1 MDYVTVRGLSRQT
14 AAALDRVE
22 RGESIEVRRGKR
34 AVARLVPVVAPVER
48 KRRWREH
55 FRWLAALRAESG
67 GGPLPDPVD
76 ALLEER
82 RLRSE
87 RLG

>member
-1 MDYVTVRGLSRQT
+1 MDYVTVRGLSRET

-22 RGESIEVRRGKR
+22 RGESLEVRRGSR
-34 AVARLVPVVAPVER
+34 AVARLIPVVAPVER
-48 KRRWREH
+48 KRRWKAH
-55 FRWLAALRAESG
+55 FRWLAALRSERVAGRAE
-67 GGPLPDPVD
+67 DPVD
-76 ALLEER
+76 VLLTER

>member
-1 MDYVTVRGLSRQT
+1 MDYVTVRGLSRET

-22 RGESIEVRRGKR
+22 RGESLEVRRGSR
-34 AVARLVPVVAPVER
+34 TVARLIPVVAPVER
-48 KRRWREH
+48 KRRWKEH
-55 FRWLAALRAESG
+55 FRWLAALRSERVAGRAE
-67 GGPLPDPVD
+67 DPVD
-76 ALLEER
+76 VLLTER